1 MCPFDCHF
9 LKAYG
14 NKLSQTIDITN
25 NFKKIQNKYLG
36 SIHNTLDNAYGTR
49 DNICHW

>member
-14 NKLSQTIDITN
+14 NKLSQTIDITKQFLKN
-25 NFKKIQNKYLG
+25 SK
-36 SIHNTLDNAYGTR
+36 
-49 DNICHW
+49 